1 MVGEGP
7 VTPNAAT
14 LAATY
19 PTRSGA
25 RIILI
30 RRPDTMRRHPGQIAF
45 PGGMIEPEDPDPFAA
60 ALREAYEEVGLRVP
74 TDSVRVPLTPV
85 ATLAT
90 GVVIQPFWVH
100 LGASP
105 RLRAQPAEVAAVLR
119 VPIRDLRKPGVF
131 TSVPHP
137 RRPGVEVPAYRWRG
151 EVIWGATFQSLV
163 ELLDRLATASIL

>member
-1 MVGEGP
+1 MSSELP
-7 VTPNAAT
+7 AAPNAAT

-45 PGGMIEPEDPDPFAA
+45 PGGMIEPADPNPFAA

-74 TDSVRVPLTPV
+74 ATCQAVPLTPV
-85 ATLAT
+85 ATLT
-90 GVVIQPFWVH
+90 SGVVIQPYWVH
-100 LGASP
+100 LVASP
-105 RLRAQPAEVAAVLR
+105 RLRAQPNEVAAVLR
-119 VPIRDLRKPGVF
+119 IPIRDLRLPGVR
-131 TSVPHP
+131 TAVPHP
-137 RRPGVEVPAYRWRG
+137 RRPEVEVPAYCWHG

-163 ELLDRLATASIL
+163 ELLDRLSAVGIR

>member
-1 MVGEGP
+1 MDVEGP
-7 VTPNAAT
+7 TAPNAAT

-30 RRPDTMRRHPGQIAF
+30 RRPETMRRHPGQIAF
-45 PGGMIEPEDPDPFAA
+45 PGGMIEPTDANPFGA

-74 TDSVRVPLTPV
+74 PTCQALPLARVP
-85 ATLAT
+85 TLAT

-100 LGASP
+100 LPVSP
-105 RLRAQPAEVAAVLR
+105 RLRPRPEEVAAVLR
-119 VPIRDLRKPGVF
+119 VPVQALREPGTL

-137 RRPGVEVPAYRWRG
+137 RRPGVEVPAYCWRG

-163 ELLDRLATASIL
+163 ELLDRLSSAGIA